1 MKIHL
6 LLATTWIGLVGF
18 TSSASGQQGDVT
30 PGKAKCNPEMTT
42 KECEVARID
51 ALLKRID
58 QAKATMSQRRVGAEN
73 SLITSYALAIQAAVT
88 RNWLVPDGLPNSK
101 CMVHIVQLPGGMI
114 ESATVDSSCPYDDRG
129 RRSVVNAVLRT
140 QNFPYKGFES
150 VFQRNIVFTFFPPK
164 PANTEQGSGNRDGG
178 R

>member
-18 TSSASGQQGDVT
+18 TSSASGQQGDFN
-30 PGKAKCNPEMTT
+30 PGKAKCSLGMTT

-58 QAKATMSQRRVGAEN
+58 QAKATTSQRRVGAKN
-73 SLITSYALAIQAAVT
+73 SLMTSYALAIQAAVT
-88 RNWLVPDGLPNSK
+88 KNWLVPDGLPNLK
-101 CMVHIVQLPGGMI
+101 CMVHIVQLPGGI
-114 ESATVDSSCPYDDRG
+114 VERATVDSSCPYDDRG

-140 QNFPYKGFES
+140 QNLPYKGFES
-150 VFQRNIVFTFFPPK
+150 VFQRNIVFSFSHPK
-164 PANTEQGSGNRDGG
+164 PANSEQGSGNRDGG
-178 R
+178 S